1 VSLKSELTIKT
12 ELLLIQMITCAIALV
27 VAGGVFGY
35 ISYKSNR
42 SCALHYLECQ
52 AALLARNAL
61 PALEDNTPQE
71 ADKILEALR
80 EQESVLSAYIYDANG
95 MVFAS
100 YICEGETHAH
110 YVAPYPVKKY
120 EFYKNHIH
128 IFYPVMRDREFMGS
142 VCIEDNLNRVS
153 CTIKQNISALIIVFS
168 GTFLIALLFAVKLR
182 ASISNQILALTRA
195 AMRISVSSDYSVRMP
210 LEGNKEIQM
219 LSRALNEML
228 IVTQSKIREMNDG
241 ISELRESNSN
251 IKNNRDQLE
260 SMVNMRTNEV
270 KRAGEDL
277 YLEVHEHELSE
288 RMLRHT
294 LTKLETTNREL
305 ERFARV
311 SAHDLQE
318 PLRKIQTFGDR
329 IISAENSAADA
340 NTIKYVTLML
350 KSALQMQFMINDLL
364 AFSSLGRRKTIFR
377 TVDMNSVMEWVLE
390 DLKSEISD
398 SHAEITI
405 KPLPQIDAEKHLIQQ
420 MFRHLIA
427 NSIKFCREGVPPLIE
442 IYEKDRSNET
452 VTIAVKDN
460 GIGFNQKYAARI
472 FEIFQRLHGRQAYG
486 GTGVG
491 LAICKRIADVH
502 GGDIAVESES
512 GSGSVFYVTLP
523 REHKYERES

>member
-1 VSLKSELTIKT
+1 MSLKSELTIKT

-27 VAGGVFGY
+27 VAGGMFGY

-61 PALEDNTPQE
+61 PALEDNMPQD
-71 ADKILEALR
+71 ADKILETLQ
-80 EQESVLSAYIYDANG
+80 EQETVLSAYIYDTNG
-95 MVFAS
+95 AVFAS

-110 YVAPYPVKKY
+110 YVAPYPVKKH

-128 IFYPVMRDREFMGS
+128 IFYPVMKDKEFMGS
-142 VCIEDNLNRVS
+142 VCIEDNLSRVS
-153 CTIKQNISALIIVFS
+153 CTIKQNISALITVFG
-168 GTFLIALLFAVKLR
+168 GTFLIALLFAMKLR
-182 ASISNQILALTRA
+182 ASISNQILALTRT

-210 LEGNKEIQM
+210 LDGNKEIQI
-219 LSRALNEML
+219 LSRSLNEML
-228 IVTQSKIREMNDG
+228 IVIQNKIREMNDC
-241 ISELRESNSN
+241 ISELCESNKS
-251 IKNNRDQLE
+251 IKHNRDQLE
-260 SMVNMRTNEV
+260 SLVNMRTNEV

-294 LTKLETTNREL
+294 LTKLETTNKEL
-305 ERFARV
+305 ERFASV

-318 PLRKIQTFGDR
+318 PLRKIKTFGDR
-329 IISAENSAADA
+329 ILSAEYDAADS
-340 NTIKYVTLML
+340 NTKKYVTLML

-364 AFSSLGRRKTIFR
+364 AFSTLGRRKTIFR
-377 TVDMNSVMEWVLE
+377 TVDMNMVMDWVME

-398 SHAEITI
+398 SQADITV
-405 KPLPQIDAEKHLIQQ
+405 KPLPQIDAERHLIQQ
-420 MFRHLIA
+420 MFRHLVA
-427 NSIKFCREGVPPLIE
+427 NAIKFRREGTPLLIE
-442 IYEKDRSNET
+442 IYEKESCDET

-460 GIGFNQKYAARI
+460 GIGFNQKYATRI
-472 FEIFQRLHGRQAYG
+472 FEIFQRLHGRHAYS

-502 GGDIAVESES
+502 GGRIAVESEL
-512 GSGSVFYVTLP
+512 GSGTVFYITLP